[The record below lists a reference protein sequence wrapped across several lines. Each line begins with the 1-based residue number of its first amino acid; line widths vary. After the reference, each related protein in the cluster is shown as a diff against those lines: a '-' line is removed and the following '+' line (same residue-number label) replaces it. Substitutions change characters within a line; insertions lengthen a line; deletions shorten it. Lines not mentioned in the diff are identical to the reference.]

1 MAREQRPGRRLGDV
15 GDEGQATVEVVLV
28 LPLLLL
34 VALGILQVALVARD
48 VVAVHHAAREA
59 VRAAAV
65 EPGPGAAAAAA
76 GRVLP
81 GATSTVVVRGAIG
94 EPVRVRGDYR
104 SPTDVPLI
112 GPLLPDADLHAEAVM
127 RVER

>member
-1 MAREQRPGRRLGDV
+1 VTGRRAHDTR
-15 GDEGQATVEVVLV
+15 GQATVELVLV
-28 LPLLLL
+28 LPLLVM

-59 VRAAAV
+59 ARAAAV
-65 EPGPGAAAAAA
+65 EPGPRAPTEAAE
-76 GRVLP
+76 RVLP
-81 GATSTVVVRGAIG
+81 GATTTVVVRGAVG
-94 EPVRVRGDYR
+94 APVRVRVDYR
-104 SPTDVPLI
+104 SATDVPLV

>member
-1 MAREQRPGRRLGDV
+1 VRRRRSDG
-15 GDEGQATVEVVLV
+15 GQATVELVLV

-48 VVAVHHAAREA
+48 VVAVQHAAREA
-59 VRAAAV
+59 ARAAAV
-65 EPGPGAAAAAA
+65 EPGPQAASAAAE
-76 GRVLP
+76 RVLP
-81 GATSTVVVRGAIG
+81 GSTTTILERGAVG
-94 EPVRVRGDYR
+94 GSVRVRVEHR
-104 SPTDVPLI
+104 SHTDVPLI